1 MSEMRKKQE
10 HNTVKMLLIDAAIF
24 VLTLLLD
31 QYVKHRIRLTLP
43 ERSFFDV
50 IPGALQIYHHENGG
64 SAFGM
69 LQGQTV
75 FFVFIAILVLLV
87 VGYVLY
93 SIPAA
98 KKYIAMNVA
107 LTLVLSGAVGNTID
121 RVMKSTVTDFIYVSL
136 INFPIFNIA
145 DMYIVVAT
153 FLILILVLFVY
164 KEEDLKFIDLGRT
177 QDTRP
182 VKKDE

>member
-1 MSEMRKKQE
+1 MNEKYKKQS
-10 HNTVKMLLIDAAIF
+10 HNSLKMLLVDAAVL
-24 VLTLLLD
+24 VLTLILD
-31 QYVKHRIRLTLP
+31 QLVKHRIRLTLP

-50 IPGALQIYHHENGG
+50 IPGVLQIYHHENGG

-69 LQGQTV
+69 LQGQTI
-75 FFVFIAILVLLV
+75 FFIFIAILVLFV
-87 VGYVLY
+87 VSYVLY
-93 SIPAA
+93 TIPSE

-145 DMYIVVAT
+145 DMYIVIAT
-153 FLILILVLFVY
+153 FLILFLVLFVY
-164 KEEDLKFIDLGRT
+164 KEEDLKFIDLGKT

>member
-1 MSEMRKKQE
+1 MSEGRKKQA
-10 HNTVKMLLIDAAIF
+10 HNSGKMLLIDAIIF
-24 VLTLLLD
+24 LLTLILD
-31 QYVKHRIRLTLP
+31 QFVKERIRVTLP

-50 IPGALQIYHHENGG
+50 IPGILQIYHHENGG

-69 LQGQTV
+69 LQGQTI
-75 FFVFIAILVLLV
+75 FFVFIAVLVLLV
-87 VGYVLY
+87 VSYVLY
-93 SIPAA
+93 SIPSE
-98 KKYIAMNVA
+98 KKYIMLNVA

-121 RVMKSTVTDFIYVSL
+121 RVMKSTVTDFIYVSV

-153 FLILILVLFVY
+153 FAILFLVIFVY
-164 KEEDLKFIDLGRT
+164 KDEDLKFIDLGKT

-182 VKKDE
+182 IRKDE